1 MAWWQVERGFRN
13 AISKDVNPDLA
24 KEREAPPFSLERL
37 TNILDGGAENTRLRR
52 TVEAAV
58 HSDPVFSRE
67 DIYFQTLKE
76 RYEGSIKRTINFQK
90 KMEQMGWQENGPE
103 QTFKYRIFGGEVS
116 FNVHNVFINSIVG
129 LGTDEQIAKWIPLA
143 KKLHIIGTYAQT
155 ELGHGTYLRGLETTA
170 TFNIDSQEFVL
181 NTPKISATKWW
192 PGDLGRSATHAVV
205 LAQLH
210 IKDKAYGMHAFIVPI
225 RNLKDHSPLPGIVVG
240 DIGPKMSFEHIDNG
254 YLILRD
260 VHVPKENMLSRYSQ
274 VLPDGSYM
282 KLGSEKINYFTM
294 IIVRVGMLVN
304 EVTPSLVKA
313 CIIAIRYSIVR
324 RQSELKPSAPEA
336 QILDYQTQQQKVLS
350 QLAVAYASHFVS
362 EYLEK
367 IYSAVYDEIKM
378 GKFES
383 LPELHAIAS
392 GLKALVTEYCTAGTE
407 VCRKAC
413 GGHGYSLLSGL
424 PSLYTKLSASCTYEG
439 ENTVLFLQTA
449 RFLIKCFA
457 AAQTDQVLPPS
468 VIYLTTPRAKKC
480 RAKNKLDF
488 LNPEIYIEAYE
499 HRAYRNIQNAAS
511 QLQALVNSGA
521 EQYDAWNRT
530 SVQLVQA
537 SMAHCHYIIVK
548 VFVDTMKTFGKEPSI
563 QEAIKPLCDLFALN
577 GIFTNSGGFLHDGY
591 LSGSQLDMV
600 TAAYLDLL
608 AVVRKTAV
616 LLTDAFDYTDEQL
629 NSALGSYDGQVYQRL
644 FEWAQK
650 APANTQVNAAY
661 ENYLKPLLQST
672 PSKL

>member
-1 MAWWQVERGFRN
+1 MAWWQVERGFKN

-24 KEREAPPFSLERL
+24 KEREAPPFSLERF

-52 TVEAAV
+52 TVEATV
-58 HSDPVFSRE
+58 HSDPVFSRQ

-76 RYEGSIKRTINFQK
+76 RYEGTIKRTINFRK

-103 QTFKYRIFGGEVS
+103 QKFIYRIFGGEVA
-116 FNVHNVFINSIVG
+116 FNVHNVFINSILG

-143 KKLHIIGTYAQT
+143 KNLHIIGTYAQT

-170 TFNIDSQEFVL
+170 NFNIDSQEFVL

-192 PGDLGRSATHAVV
+192 PGDLGRSASHAVV

-225 RNLKDHSPLPGIVVG
+225 RSLKDHSPLPGIVVG

-260 VHVPKENMLSRYSQ
+260 VHVPKENMLSKYSQ

-294 IIVRVGMLVN
+294 IIVRVGMLTN

-324 RQSELKPSAPEA
+324 HQSELKPGAPEA

-362 EYLEK
+362 EYLQNV
-367 IYSAVYDEIKM
+367 YSAVYDEIKM

-383 LPELHAIAS
+383 LPELHAIAA
-392 GLKALVTEYCTAGTE
+392 GLKALVTEYCTAGIE

-424 PSLYTKLSASCTYEG
+424 PSLYTKLAASCTYEG

-449 RFLIKCFA
+449 RFLIKCCA
-457 AAQTDQVLPPS
+457 AAQTGQALPQS
-468 VIYLTTPRAKKC
+468 VIYFTSPRAKKC

-499 HRAYRNIQNAAS
+499 HKAYRLIQNAAS
-511 QLQALVNSGA
+511 QLQSLVNSGA

-548 VFVDTMKTFGKEPSI
+548 VFVDTMKTLRNEPSI
-563 QEAIKPLCDLFALN
+563 QEAVKTLCDLFALN

-591 LSGSQLDMV
+591 LSGPQMDMA
-600 TAAYLDLL
+600 TAAYLDSL
-608 AVVRKTAV
+608 AAVRKTAI

-650 APANTQVNAAY
+650 APANTQVNSAY

-672 PSKL
+672 LSKL

>member
-1 MAWWQVERGFRN
+1 MAWWQVQRGFRK
-13 AISKDVNPDLA
+13 AISEDVNADLA
-24 KEREAPPFSLERL
+24 KEREAPPFPLERL
-37 TNILDGGAENTRLRR
+37 TNILDGGSENTRVRR
-52 TVEAAV
+52 TVEAAI

-67 DIYFQTLKE
+67 DIYFQTAKE
-76 RYEGSIKRTINFQK
+76 RYEGAIKRTINLRK
-90 KMEQMGWQENGPE
+90 KMEQMGWKENGPE
-103 QTFKYRIFGGEVS
+103 HNFIYRIFGGEVA
-116 FNVHNVFINSIVG
+116 FNVHRVFISSILG
-129 LGTDEQIAKWIPLA
+129 LGTDEQIAKWVPLA
-143 KKLHIIGTYAQT
+143 KNLQIIGTYAQT

-192 PGDLGRSATHAVV
+192 PGDLGRSATHGFV
-205 LAQLH
+205 LAQLI

-225 RNLKDHSPLPGIVVG
+225 RSLKDHSPLPGIVVG
-240 DIGPKMSFEHIDNG
+240 DIGPKMAFEHIDNG

-274 VLPDGSYM
+274 VLPDGSYV

-294 IIVRVGMLVN
+294 IIVRVSMLAN

-313 CIIAIRYSIVR
+313 CIIAIRYSVVR
-324 RQSELKPSAPEA
+324 RQSELKPGVPEA

-362 EYLEK
+362 AHLGQF
-367 IYSAVYDEIKM
+367 YSRVYDEIKM
-378 GKFES
+378 GKFDS
-383 LPELHAIAS
+383 LPELHAIAA
-392 GLKALVTEYCTAGTE
+392 GLKALLTEYCAAGIE

-424 PSLYTKLSASCTYEG
+424 PSLYTKLAASCTYEG

-457 AAQTDQVLPPS
+457 AAQTHQAIPQS
-468 VIYLTTPRAKKC
+468 VIYLTSPRANTC
-480 RAKNKLDF
+480 QATNKLDF
-488 LNPEIYIEAYE
+488 LNPEIYIKAYE
-499 HRAYRNIQNAAS
+499 HRAYRLIQNAAN
-511 QLQALVNSGA
+511 QLQALVKAGA

-548 VFVDTMKTFGKEPSI
+548 VFVDTLKTLGNDPSI
-563 QEAIKPLCDLFALN
+563 HEAIKTLCDLFALH
-577 GIFTNSGGFLHDGY
+577 GIFTNSGDFLHDGY
-591 LSGSQLDMV
+591 LSGSQLDMA

-616 LLTDAFDYTDEQL
+616 SLTDAFDYTDEQL

-650 APANTQVNAAY
+650 APANTQVNSAY
-661 ENYLKPLLQST
+661 ENYLRPLLQST